1 LEQAYGDEKFAWW
14 QALQSMSNLAQLR
27 EVLMNRG
34 MKFIALLCL
43 LPFLPGNIALAEESG
58 SDNELR
64 GKFRFTASGACTE
77 SVGGFSD
84 RPWLQA
90 LGGTTVYNETFA
102 GTIVFD
108 GQGRATES
116 YKGMT
121 MFDGPWFPNN
131 SAVGTFVG
139 NCELTYTMTGELSFL
154 LTGSCRSLLPDGPAA
169 GQTATVTGI
178 QTEGIISRDGDM
190 ILLSG
195 VEPVLQTIS
204 LDGGYVAKR
213 YCIHSYTLIRS
224 SRRP

>member
-1 LEQAYGDEKFAWW
+1 MN
-14 QALQSMSNLAQLR
+14 MSFR
-27 EVLMNRG
+27 
-34 MKFIALLCL
+34 FSALLGSL
-43 LPFLPGNIALAEESG
+43 LVLCCTGVFADDDEMGAVLK
-58 SDNELR
+58 

-154 LTGSCRSLLPDGPAA
+154 LNGSCRSLLPDGPAA

-204 LDGGYVAKR
+204 LDRGYVAKR